1 MREIKFRAKLKS
13 KDKWIYGF
21 YYDTYVNNKKIAV
34 IIETYRTPKTHH
46 TNGMLTSRSLEVFK
60 ESVGQFSGLK
70 DKNGKEIYEGD
81 IIKVDTEAMMVATEV
96 ATKTSFLSGAGYIPE
111 WIELI
116 VKYEVIDNGIYL
128 NICNFKN
135 FKPLIYEIIGNIYE
149 NPELFK

>member
-1 MREIKFRAKLKS
+1 MREIKFRAWADNKIWDAYSIDDNGEMCTDADYCNGPENNQNLK
-13 KDKWIYGF
+13 
-21 YYDTYVNNKKIAV
+21 VL
-34 IIETYRTPKTHH
+34 
-46 TNGMLTSRSLEVFK
+46 M
-60 ESVGQFSGLK
+60 QFTGLK

-81 IIKVDTEAMMVATEV
+81 IVKVDTEAIMVATEV